1 MGRFRQLLDRWNTRS
16 LTTQFL
22 LAGGLASLLAMVVVG
37 ILVRNLIA
45 TSVTQNSAAAT
56 ALYVDSV
63 IAPLLPDMR
72 AADVLDETVAH
83 ALDETLG
90 QGALGRRLYSFR
102 LWRKDGTI
110 LYSKEKDLVGKTFP
124 PSDDL
129 ARAFTGELVANF
141 DAVDDP
147 ESEAEI
153 ESGLP
158 LLEIYNPVLQPWSGE
173 VVAVSEFY
181 EVAPDFR
188 ASLRRAVVWSW
199 VAVILMTLGFFLI
212 LFAIVVRGSRK
223 IDSQSRALE
232 ERVRELSDLL
242 GQNRALRLRV
252 QRASQR
258 ATALNERY
266 LRRIGA
272 DLHDGPAQMV
282 ALAALKLDSG
292 ALVRPNGSAT
302 IREREVSA
310 IKSNLDE
317 AMREIRN
324 ICNGLMLPQI
334 EAADL
339 AGLLTRAVRAH
350 EERTDT
356 KVGLSISD
364 KPPGL
369 SAPAKLCIYRFVQ
382 EALNNGFRHGGGL
395 SQGVRQDYAAG
406 RLTIEVSDRGP
417 GFDRAATRPDALGLA
432 GLTERIESLG
442 GTLGIETSEE
452 GTTVRMS
459 LNLEEL
465 EKV

>member
-1 MGRFRQLLDRWNTRS
+1 M
-16 LTTQFL
+16 
-22 LAGGLASLLAMVVVG
+22 
-37 ILVRNLIA
+37 
-45 TSVTQNSAAAT
+45 
-56 ALYVDSV
+56 
-63 IAPLLPDMR
+63 
-72 AADVLDETVAH
+72 
-83 ALDETLG
+83 
-90 QGALGRRLYSFR
+90 
-102 LWRKDGTI
+102 
-110 LYSKEKDLVGKTFP
+110 
-124 PSDDL
+124 
-129 ARAFTGELVANF
+129 
-141 DAVDDP
+141 
-147 ESEAEI
+147 
-153 ESGLP
+153 
-158 LLEIYNPVLQPWSGE
+158 
-173 VVAVSEFY
+173 
-181 EVAPDFR
+181 
-188 ASLRRAVVWSW
+188 
-199 VAVILMTLGFFLI
+199 
-212 LFAIVVRGSRK
+212 
-223 IDSQSRALE
+223 
-232 ERVRELSDLL
+232 RELSDLL

-282 ALAALKLDSG
+282 ALAALRLDSG
-292 ALVRPNGSAT
+292 ALVRPTGLPT

-324 ICNGLMLPQI
+324 ICNGLVLPQI

-395 SQGVRQDYAAG
+395 SQGVRQDYTAG

>member
-1 MGRFRQLLDRWNTRS
+1 
-16 LTTQFL
+16 
-22 LAGGLASLLAMVVVG
+22 
-37 ILVRNLIA
+37 
-45 TSVTQNSAAAT
+45 
-56 ALYVDSV
+56 
-63 IAPLLPDMR
+63 MR
-72 AADVLDETVAH
+72 PADVLDETVAH

-90 QGALGRRLYSFR
+90 QGRSGRRLYSFR

-110 LYSKEKDLVGKTFP
+110 LYSKEKELVGKTFP
-124 PSDDL
+124 PSEDL
-129 ARAFTGELVANF
+129 RRAFTGELVANF

-188 ASLRRAVVWSW
+188 ASLRRAVLWSW

-242 GQNRALRLRV
+242 GQNQALRL
-252 QRASQR
+252 Q
-258 ATALNERY
+258 
-266 LRRIGA
+266 GA
-272 DLHDGPAQMV
+272 AR
-282 ALAALKLDSG
+282 LAASDGAQRDAISG
-292 ALVRPNGSAT
+292 ASAPT
-302 IREREVSA
+302 CTTARRRWWRWRRSSWTAGRWCGRTCRSPAREREVSA

-317 AMREIRN
+317 AMREIRS

-356 KVGLSISD
+356 KVELSLSD
-364 KPPGL
+364 KPPAL

-382 EALNNGFRHGGGL
+382 EALNNGFRHGGGI
-395 SQGVRQDYAAG
+395 SQAVRQGYAAG

-417 GFDRAATRPDALGLA
+417 GFDLAATRPDALGLA
-432 GLTERIESLG
+432 GLSERIESLG
-442 GTLGIETSEE
+442 GTLGIETSDE

-459 LNLEEL
+459 LNVEEL
-465 EKV
+465 EKI